1 MNTNVNHARRN
12 LELMANWITTSTA
25 RSTRMCS
32 SNLRFMWSLMMKL
45 RWWSVQKQLSK
56 IRNKVSLNRLL
67 KMKVRR
73 LVGVMR
79 RLKSKMRMSGSGVRI
94 KRIRRRSRRRMW
106 QRRSKKKRSNKWM
119 RNIIWWKR
127 KRGKNN

>member
-1 MNTNVNHARRN
+1 M
-12 LELMANWITTSTA
+12 
-25 RSTRMCS
+25 
-32 SNLRFMWSLMMKL
+32 
-45 RWWSVQKQLSK
+45 QKQHSK

-79 RLKSKMRMSGSGVRI
+79 RLKWKMRMSGSGVRI

-106 QRRSKKKRSNKWM
+106 QRRSKKKRSNK
-119 RNIIWWKR
+119 
-127 KRGKNN
+127 